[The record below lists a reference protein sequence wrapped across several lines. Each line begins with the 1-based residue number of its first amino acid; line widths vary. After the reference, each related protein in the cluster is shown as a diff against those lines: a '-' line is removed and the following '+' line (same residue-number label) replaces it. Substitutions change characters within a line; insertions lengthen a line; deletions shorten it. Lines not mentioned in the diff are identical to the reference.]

1 MIEVLLFLVALFVLI
16 VGAYTDIRTRE
27 VPDWVNFGGIV
38 AGLGIRAAWG
48 FAGNGWAALGFGLF
62 GFVVFFALS
71 IIMYYSRQWGGG
83 DSKLLMAMGALL
95 GLWFSKDNAGVGFL
109 LWVLLAGA
117 GYGIVSNI
125 VLAVMNWKLF
135 LKRYAEL
142 FNKVRW
148 ANFPVLF
155 VFLLGFAFAVATDDL
170 FFRMLVLFVALI
182 VPVLFYLAIG
192 VKAVENCCMYRKI
205 HPCLLTEG
213 DWIAKPVFYKR
224 RYLCGPKDLG
234 VTKKKI
240 RELRRLGIKQVIVK
254 DGIPFVPS
262 FLMAFLFYL
271 WLGSPLEW
279 FFKVLSQ
286 TP

>member
-1 MIEVLLFLVALFVLI
+1 MIDALLFLVALVVLA
-16 VGAYTDIRTRE
+16 VSAYTDIRTRE

-48 FAGNGWAALGFGLF
+48 FGGNGWMELGFGLL

-117 GYGIVSNI
+117 GYGMVSSI
-125 VLAVMNWKLF
+125 SLAVMNWKPF
-135 LKRYAEL
+135 LKMYAEL

-148 ANFPVLF
+148 ANIPVLL
-155 VFLLGFAFAVATDDL
+155 VLLLGFAFAVATDDAL
-170 FFRMLVLFVALI
+170 LRIIALFVALI
-182 VPVLFYLAIG
+182 VPVIFYLAIG

-205 HPCLLTEG
+205 HPSMLTEG
-213 DWIAKPVFYKR
+213 DWIAKPVFYKG

-234 VTKKKI
+234 VTKEKI
-240 RELRRLGIKQVIVK
+240 RELQRLGIKQVIVK
-254 DGIPFVPS
+254 DGVPFVPS
-262 FLMAFLFYL
+262 FLIAFLFYL

-279 FFKVLSQ
+279 FF
-286 TP
+286 